1 MTAKIVLRDDLA
13 HIGEDLVG
21 GRDRRPDRWLEAV
34 AKGVKIAVGTDAG
47 ITMRAPGAAK
57 TLLAFQ
63 NHEALVWQVLVEL
76 IGAAD
81 AGNAGA
87 DDQDIEMLDGL
98 RSVGFTDGCHD
109 VHGRR

>member
-1 MTAKIVLRDDLA
+1 MTAKIVLRDHLA

-21 GRDRRPDRWLEAV
+21 SRDRRPDPWLEAV
-34 AKGVKIAVGTDAG
+34 AEGVKIAVGTDAG

-63 NHEALVWQVLVEL
+63 NHEAPVRQILRKL

-81 AGNAGA
+81 AGDSGS

-98 RSVGFTDGCHD
+98 RSVGFTNGCHD